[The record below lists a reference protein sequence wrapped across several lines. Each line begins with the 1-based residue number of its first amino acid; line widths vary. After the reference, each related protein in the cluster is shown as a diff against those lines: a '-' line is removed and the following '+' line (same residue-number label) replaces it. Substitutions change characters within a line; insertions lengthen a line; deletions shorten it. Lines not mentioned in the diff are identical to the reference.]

1 MESLQYILNL
11 LFPEKAKELG
21 ALLQYAAKNRFD
33 LNEMLKNLDLA
44 ALAALAPLLGGLFS
58 SPAAEN
64 ARTGENE
71 SAQSASP
78 LTPVAA
84 VADKDIVYCLNR
96 YLSAGEM

>member
-33 LNEMLKNLDLA
+33 LNEMLKNLDLVS
-44 ALAALAPLLGGLFS
+44 LAPLLGGLFS
-58 SPAAEN
+58 SPAAEH

-78 LTPVAA
+78 LTPIAA

>member
-44 ALAALAPLLGGLFS
+44 ALAPLLGGLFGGAET
-58 SPAAEN
+58 PARHAAEKT
-64 ARTGENE
+64 AV
-71 SAQSASP
+71 SP
-78 LTPVAA
+78 LEPVAA
-84 VADKDIVYCLNR
+84 VADRDIVFCLNR
-96 YLSAGEM
+96 YLAAGEL

>member
-11 LFPEKAKELG
+11 LFPEKANELG

-33 LNEMLKNLDLA
+33 LNEMLKNLD
-44 ALAALAPLLGGLFS
+44 LAALAPLLGGLFS

-78 LTPVAA
+78 LTPIAA